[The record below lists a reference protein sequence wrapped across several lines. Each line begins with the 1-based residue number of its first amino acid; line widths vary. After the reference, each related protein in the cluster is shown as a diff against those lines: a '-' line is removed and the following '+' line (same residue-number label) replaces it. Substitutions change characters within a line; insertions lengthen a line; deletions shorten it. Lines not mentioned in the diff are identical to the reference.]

1 MYAFI
6 PQLRRFVAVR
16 HLFFFCSLF
25 FYYFLS
31 SAIFVFFFIFNFFLL
46 KALLLFTL
54 RKSLLINVIMSCVR
68 VRLFFYYISPY
79 CIRIRLRVA
88 AHIYNL
94 FLVFVALIFLL
105 TAALPLCNNFELIMR
120 LLSVP
125 AGRCHGHRVDIH
137 TCICAT
143 HLLPYGL

>member
-1 MYAFI
+1 MPSFLNYAG
-6 PQLRRFVAVR
+6 LLLCATSSS
-16 HLFFFCSLF
+16 FFSLF
-25 FYYFLS
+25 FTTFYPQKFLY
-31 SAIFVFFFIFNFFLL
+31 FFFIFNFFLL

-68 VRLFFYYISPY
+68 V
-79 CIRIRLRVA
+79 RIRLRVA

>member
-25 FYYFLS
+25 FTTFYPQKFLY
-31 SAIFVFFFIFNFFLL
+31 FFFIFNFFLL

-68 VRLFFYYISPY
+68 V
-79 CIRIRLRVA
+79 RIRLRVA